1 MANKVKFNIKN
12 CHYAPVDSDGKYGT
26 PIAMPGAV
34 NLSLSV
40 QGELS
45 KFYADGIA
53 YYTSSSNGG
62 YEGDLESAMVPD
74 HFRKSVLGETEDGNG
89 VLLENAN
96 VQPITFA
103 FGFEIDGDKKGTKFW
118 FYNCSATRPN
128 TEAATKEDTIEPQ
141 TDTITISCSPDDNGN
156 VRVKSTE
163 TTNETVLA
171 NWFNEVYVP
180 SDDVDESVTPTPEPE
195 PEAEEIEQG

>member
-62 YEGDLESAMVPD
+62 YS
-74 HFRKSVLGETEDGNG
+74 
-89 VLLENAN
+89 
-96 VQPITFA
+96 
-103 FGFEIDGDKKGTKFW
+103 
-118 FYNCSATRPN
+118 
-128 TEAATKEDTIEPQ
+128 
-141 TDTITISCSPDDNGN
+141 
-156 VRVKSTE
+156 
-163 TTNETVLA
+163 
-171 NWFNEVYVP
+171 
-180 SDDVDESVTPTPEPE
+180 
-195 PEAEEIEQG
+195 

>member
-12 CHYAPVDSDGKYGT
+12 CHYAVMDENNKYGV
-26 PIAMPGAV
+26 PVAMPGAV
-34 NLSLSV
+34 NISLST

-62 YEGDLESAMVPD
+62 YEGDLESAMISD
-74 HFRKSVLGETEDGNG
+74 QFRKEILNETEDANG

-96 VQPITFA
+96 NETNKFA
-103 FGFEIDGDKKGTKFW
+103 FGFEIDGDSKGTKFW

-128 TEAATKEDTIEPQ
+128 AEAATKEDTIEPQ
-141 TDTITISCSPDDNGN
+141 TDTITISCSPDMNGN

-163 TTNETVLA
+163 NVNETVEA
-171 NWFNEVYVP
+171 NWFNEVYIP
-180 SDDVDESVTPTPEPE
+180 TDEPEVDE
-195 PEAEEIEQG
+195 G

>member
-12 CHYAPVDSDGKYGT
+12 CHYAVMDSNGKYGI
-26 PIAMPGAV
+26 PVAMPGAV

-62 YEGDLESAMVPD
+62 YEGDLEAAMIPD
-74 HFRKSVLGETEDGNG
+74 SFRKDILNEKEDANG

-96 VQPITFA
+96 VEPNKFA
-103 FGFEIDGDKKGTKFW
+103 FGFEIDGDSKGTKFW
-118 FYNCSATRPN
+118 FYNCNATRPN

-141 TDTITISCSPDDNGN
+141 TDTITISCAPDSNGN
-156 VRVKSTE
+156 VRVKSTDAI
-163 TTNETVLA
+163 NESVEA

-180 SDDVDESVTPTPEPE
+180 TNEDTEAAIVDTTD
-195 PEAEEIEQG
+195 QG